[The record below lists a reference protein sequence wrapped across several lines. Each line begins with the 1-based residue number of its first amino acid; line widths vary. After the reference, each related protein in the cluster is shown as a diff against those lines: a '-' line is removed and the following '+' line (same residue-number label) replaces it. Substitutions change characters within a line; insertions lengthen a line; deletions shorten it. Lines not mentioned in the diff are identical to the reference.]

1 MELQKK
7 FVPINDQLALFHEEY
22 YMTILAVSLEGHDA
36 DERGRLFDTL
46 YAFQSSD
53 IELEIDV
60 SEESRQLW
68 YLQLLVPYMLT
79 LADAARKRIERGRQA
94 LEAYLEQ
101 HQIRA
106 VMEPLRGDDIF
117 AYVKRYNP
125 EATL

>member
-7 FVPINDQLALFHEEY
+7 FIPINDQLALFNEEY
-22 YMTILAVSLEGHDA
+22 YMTILSVSLEGYGP
-36 DERGRLFDTL
+36 DERTRLFDTL
-46 YAFQSSD
+46 YAFQSDD

-60 SEESRQLW
+60 SEESKQLW
-68 YLQLLVPYMLT
+68 HLQLLVPYMLT

-101 HQIRA
+101 HQIRGA
-106 VMEPLRGDDIF
+106 MEPLRGDEIF